1 MISIFY
7 LCDFP
12 LGCLQAQM
20 IHYFQSFSPCIRVS
34 QTQGLSAEVRSLAES
49 ICWVI
54 LTMQEQ
60 KLKSMQTVTPRLSL
74 AMPCL
79 FQRENKRQYC
89 HVIRSTSIPLWC
101 WISLSIFLIEHMKE
115 EAHNIERESRMPIEY
130 LFFHIWFFFQASN
143 RKK

>member
-49 ICWVI
+49 IWVI
-54 LTMQEQ
+54 LTKQEQ
-60 KLKSMQTVTPRLSL
+60 KLKSTQTVTLRLSL
-74 AMPCL
+74 AMPYL
-79 FQRENKRQYC
+79 FQRERIKGN
-89 HVIRSTSIPLWC
+89 IDLLMRSTSIPL
-101 WISLSIFLIEHMKE
+101 
-115 EAHNIERESRMPIEY
+115 
-130 LFFHIWFFFQASN
+130 
-143 RKK
+143 